1 MMVRVVRTA
10 ATREYDALW
19 VEITTPQGNLMI
31 QEGHAPIATTLR
43 ADSPVIIKER
53 SGAVQSMHALSGIVM
68 ADRAQVT
75 IIFTQ

>member
-1 MMVRVVRTA
+1 MIVRVVRTA

-31 QEGHAPIATTLR
+31 QEGHAPVATVLR
-43 ADSPVIIKER
+43 VDSSVIIKER
-53 SGAVQSMHALSGIVM
+53 SGAVQSMHALGGIVT
-68 ADRAQVT
+68 ADRTQVT